1 MTKNYPL
8 KLSIFLL
15 ILLFSCKSR
24 EKKELPTYTVTKTDF
39 EDFLTID
46 GLVEPVQSTT
56 FGCPRNSDGY
66 ITYIIEDGAYVK
78 DSEVVCI
85 IDDKDLKQ
93 RYDESLVNL
102 ETAKAE
108 LNKTKANLD
117 LQYALMEAQVKNN
130 AAETDIAN
138 LDSAQIKYLSPVQRK
153 IKELELEIVS
163 IEKHKLEKKLKSL
176 AIINQ
181 SELKKTE
188 FQIQRLTNDIKSS
201 KEQLDGL
208 VVRSTRSGMASRA
221 MHYSGRKVQI
231 GDNVWNGMAVVNIPD
246 LTKMKVKIIASEND
260 CKRIEENDAVEYSF
274 DAMPKNKAW
283 GKIVKKS
290 PVGQPVKQNSKV
302 KIFEIEAS
310 IDTAK
315 MIPGP
320 DLTTKCKVI
329 LKRIKDTI
337 VIPQITIFEQDSMKV
352 VYVKKSDKYE
362 MRQIITGSSSQ
373 NRAVVVA
380 GLHEKEKISF
390 IKPGSDLIENKT
402 LLTKSILKK
411 FKNYK

>member
-1 MTKNYPL
+1 
-8 KLSIFLL
+8 
-15 ILLFSCKSR
+15 
-24 EKKELPTYTVTKTDF
+24 
-39 EDFLTID
+39 
-46 GLVEPVQSTT
+46 
-56 FGCPRNSDGY
+56 
-66 ITYIIEDGAYVK
+66 
-78 DSEVVCI
+78 
-85 IDDKDLKQ
+85 
-93 RYDESLVNL
+93 
-102 ETAKAE
+102 
-108 LNKTKANLD
+108 
-117 LQYALMEAQVKNN
+117 
-130 AAETDIAN
+130 
-138 LDSAQIKYLSPVQRK
+138 
-153 IKELELEIVS
+153 
-163 IEKHKLEKKLKSL
+163 
-176 AIINQ
+176 
-181 SELKKTE
+181 
-188 FQIQRLTNDIKSS
+188 
-201 KEQLDGL
+201 
-208 VVRSTRSGMASRA
+208 
-221 MHYSGRKVQI
+221 
-231 GDNVWNGMAVVNIPD
+231 GMAVVNIPD

>member
-260 CKRIEENDAVEYSF
+260 CKRIDENDAVEYIF

-283 GKIVKKS
+283 GKIVKKA
-290 PVGQPVKQNSKV
+290 PVGQPIKQNSKV

-315 MIPGP
+315 ILPGP

-390 IKPGSDLIENKT
+390 IKPASDLIENKT